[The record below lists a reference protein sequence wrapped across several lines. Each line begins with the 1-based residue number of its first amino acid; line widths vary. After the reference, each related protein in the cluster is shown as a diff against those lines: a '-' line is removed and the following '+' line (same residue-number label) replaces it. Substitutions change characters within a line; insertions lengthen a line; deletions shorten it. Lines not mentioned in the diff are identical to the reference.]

1 VDLIELCHAVSA
13 IGTVKQSE
21 LEVRQARLEAE
32 LELVKAVWEGVA
44 HLRRISALQDYI
56 SQILGGVMKGTD
68 ELRVDLGGG
77 GGKVRLAPEKGSE
90 GALEKRLEA
99 EGVPEERL
107 EAEVRGRPEGS
118 GQEKGL
124 EGGLEVEGQN
134 IEMTLQ

>member
-1 VDLIELCHAVSA
+1 
-13 IGTVKQSE
+13 
-21 LEVRQARLEAE
+21 
-32 LELVKAVWEGVA
+32 
-44 HLRRISALQDYI
+44 
-56 SQILGGVMKGTD
+56 
-68 ELRVDLGGG
+68 VDLGGG
-77 GGKVRLAPEKGSE
+77 GGKVRLSPEKVSE

-107 EAEVRGRPEGS
+107 EAEVRGGPEGS